1 MKNINPAS
9 PLGFLMVML
18 DSRIQRARKA
28 ERGASAVE
36 WVIISAIVVA
46 ICIAVSVILKAA
58 LTGKATGISKDIG
71 DQ

>member
-1 MKNINPAS
+1 MLNPAS
-9 PLGFLMVML
+9 PLGFLLTVL
-18 DSRIQRARKA
+18 DVRMRRARS

-46 ICIAVSVILKAA
+46 ICILIAGILKSA
-58 LTGKATGISKDIG
+58 LSGKATEIGNDIQ